1 MKKLYLLI
9 VSICFAITS
18 FAQNS
23 ADTTKP
29 KFSPVIK
36 FHGLIHSR
44 FESSLTDSVDVQ
56 GRFLATPSRSN
67 FRIRRLELRADIQL
81 NSKWSGV
88 IRIQFPDLKTP
99 TPGRAIELAYFQF
112 SPRDQ
117 FNIRGGQM
125 KMPYELDELTSHED
139 LRMIDRGTT
148 DRIFVANNLGSYQ
161 PGLMVYGTFLKA
173 TTPLSYY
180 AGVFNGGD
188 RSVPYDD
195 NSGKNYV
202 GRIEFS
208 PVKSL
213 RIAVNDQLTQVADT
227 VTGNSFGVD
236 GSLVQNFSNKM
247 VLILE
252 GEYIQG
258 PDIALFK
265 SIPDTA
271 REDIDKYMMSGYF
284 AQALL
289 RINIMKTWCRTF
301 EIGGKFERTDPW
313 TAKSADDAN
322 TGNAVTTITGG
333 IGFIFLPDNDARLQL
348 NLIQTNYEKEIPGSL
363 KNNLMFVTQL
373 QLKI

>member
-1 MKKLYLLI
+1 MKKLFLLI
-9 VSICFAITS
+9 ISICFGITS
-18 FAQNS
+18 FAQSN
-23 ADTTKP
+23 ADTSKP

-44 FESSLTDSVDVQ
+44 FESSLTDSIDVQ
-56 GRFLATPSRSN
+56 GKFSATPSRSN

-88 IRIQFPDLKTP
+88 IRIQFPDLKTA
-99 TPGRAIELAYFQF
+99 TPGKAIELAYFQW

-148 DRIFVANNLGSYQ
+148 DKIFVSNNLASYQ
-161 PGLMVYGTFLKA
+161 PGLMLYGTFMKP
-173 TTPLSYY
+173 TIPLSYY
-180 AGVFNGGD
+180 AGIFNGGD

-202 GRIEFS
+202 GRIEFN
-208 PVKSL
+208 PVKPL
-213 RIAVNDQLTQVADT
+213 RLGVNAQCAQLPKKVN
-227 VTGNSFGVD
+227 GNSIGADVSWIQKFGD
-236 GSLVQNFSNKM
+236 KAN
-247 VLILE
+247 LIVE

-258 PDIALFK
+258 PNISLFN
-265 SIPDTA
+265 SSSDTVKKIG
-271 REDIDKYMMSGYF
+271 DYMMSGYF
-284 AQALL
+284 GQALL
-289 RINIMKTWCRTF
+289 RLNIMKDWCRTF
-301 EIGGKFERTDPW
+301 EIGGKYEHTDPW
-313 TAKSADDAN
+313 NSKSATDAGA
-322 TGNAVTTITGG
+322 GNSINTITGG

-348 NLIQTNYEKEIPGSL
+348 NVIQSNYEKEFPGSV
-363 KNNLMFVTQL
+363 KNNLMFVAQL